1 MDVKLWM
8 AIPFAL
14 MLAIIAAA
22 PLAFPHFW
30 EKNKN
35 KLIVVLAL
43 SIPTAI
49 FLSIVGFGE
58 NLIHQMLFEYFPF
71 ITLLLALFVV
81 TGGIQI
87 KGNVVATTETNAII
101 LTLGFILASLMG
113 TTGASML
120 LIRPLLDINRQ
131 RVYRTHTVL
140 FFIAMV
146 ANCGGI
152 LTPLGDPPLFL
163 LYLRGAPF
171 TWFSTLF
178 TQWIFVGVLL
188 LIAYV
193 IMDKIYFKKE
203 SISAKRRDMKD
214 QSPIRI
220 KGKINFIYLGVI
232 ILSVMFINP
241 SYIPAMEDGPII
253 IKFLREY
260 ILIAMVILSLA
271 TTKKV
276 VRKTNHFTWDA
287 INEVAIIF
295 VGIFVTMTPAMMYL
309 NQNADSLN
317 FTEVYQYYYATGLL
331 SAFLD
336 NSPTAIAFYE
346 LASGMDMSNI
356 PAGELTAGIPTILLK
371 AISLAA
377 VFFGSLTYIGNGP
390 NFMVKSI
397 AEEEGVKMPSFFGYM
412 AKFSLVILLPIYII
426 VQLIFIGF

>member
-14 MLAIIAAA
+14 MLVIIAAA

-101 LTLGFILASLMG
+101 LTLGFILASFMG

-120 LIRPLLDINRQ
+120 LIRPLLDINRE

-178 TQWIFVGVLL
+178 VQWILVGALL
-188 LIAYV
+188 LIAYI
-193 IMDKIYFKKE
+193 IMDKIYFGKE
-203 SISAKRRDMKD
+203 TITAKRRDMKN

-220 KGKINFIYLGVI
+220 KGKINFIYLGII

-241 SYIPAMEDGPII
+241 SYIPAMEDGPIVL
-253 IKFLREY
+253 KFLREY
-260 ILIAMVILSLA
+260 ILIGMVILSLT

-295 VGIFVTMTPAMMYL
+295 VGIFITMTPAMMYL

-317 FTEVYQYYYATGLL
+317 FTSAYQYYYATGLL

-346 LASGMDMSNI
+346 LASGMDMSSI
-356 PAGELTAGIPTILLK
+356 PAHEMTAGIPTILLK